1 MKTTYR
7 RALLLICSI
16 WLLLP
21 ETLWAA
27 GGKAEMLV
35 VVADT
40 RRVSSSINLYFLDL
54 YNTSPVGFGIL
65 CVILT
70 AFLGCSLGL
79 LTDAIMKRT
88 GIDLKSRKIIE
99 H

>member
-7 RALLLICSI
+7 RALLLFCSV
-16 WLLLP
+16 WLLVP
-21 ETLWAA
+21 EALWAA

-40 RRVSSSINLYFLDL
+40 RRVSWSVTLFFLDL

-65 CVILT
+65 CVVLT
-70 AFLGCSLGL
+70 ALLGCGLGVIA
-79 LTDAIMKRT
+79 DFVMKRT
-88 GIDLKSRKIIE
+88 GIDLTSRKIVE